1 MQPGPPAPGMCARC
15 GGPNPPQSSF
25 CQFCGAPL
33 TGPVLF
39 VPPPPSQ
46 VPPGY
51 FSPAPPNR
59 DEHEGPG
66 LVLLVIGILLI
77 VVGLVLFAVA
87 AVVHDGVQSFNNAC
101 SQNPTCTPQSDP
113 SGAFTAAGVG
123 ILVLGI
129 ILTIAGAV
137 VYRGS

>member
-1 MQPGPPAPGMCARC
+1 MCGRC
-15 GGPNPPQSSF
+15 GGASPPLSSF

-39 VPPPPSQ
+39 APPIVSQ

-51 FSPAPPNR
+51 LPVTPPDR

-66 LVLLVIGILLI
+66 LVLLVIGIFLI

-101 SQNPTCTPQSDP
+101 TQNPPCTPQSDP
-113 SGAFTAAGVG
+113 SGALDAVG
-123 ILVLGI
+123 ATLVVLGI
-129 ILTIAGAV
+129 LMAVAGGV
-137 VYRGS
+137 MYRGS